1 MSARDTL
8 LTEIETVPDSVLWE
22 AVHFIRYAVRQQQ
35 QDEWQD
41 LLPSREV
48 EQEVLDIL
56 DAAV

>member
-1 MSARDTL
+1 M
-8 LTEIETVPDSVLWE
+8 PDSVLWE